1 MVLHRNSL
9 LVLPLVLLLIV
20 VMVCMNQKLSLSRI
34 YTVFGMAKQV

>member
-20 VMVCMNQKLSLSRI
+20 VMVCMNQKRVVVSH
-34 YTVFGMAKQV
+34 YTVSGMAKQV